1 MAWPKK
7 RMTTHISINSTNRI
21 NYNNTNPANCEIS
34 LNRAIFANCAELSYF
49 MTPNTFYNVTSKNN
63 TFLLNAGL
71 ITVDPGCY
79 SLTDLTTELLSLLP
93 AGTTLLYNAVTN
105 QIELTFLVA
114 TTLDFSISRFYQILG
129 FKKKAYGPSTV
140 FISEQPPK
148 IYQTNIFIRTNMAS
162 NIVNDLGNRSTFI
175 VPICQNRGEMITFH
189 NRTMF
194 SSRPKVKGR
203 EIKNISFVLTDEY
216 GEILEGAGEF
226 TIVLAVEE
234 EIRN

>member
-1 MAWPKK
+1 
-7 RMTTHISINSTNRI
+7 MTTHISINSTNRI
-21 NYNNTNPANCEIS
+21 DYNNTNPANCEIS

-114 TTLDFSISRFYQILG
+114 TTLDFSISRFYQLLG
-129 FKKKAYGPSTV
+129 FKKKAYGPLTV

-148 IYQTNIFIRTNMAS
+148 IYQTNIFIQTS
-162 NIVNDLGNRSTFI
+162 ITSGIVNDLGNRCTF
-175 VPICQNRGEMITFH
+175 VCPISSNRGEMITFH
-189 NRTMF
+189 NRTHW
-194 SSRPKVKGR
+194 SSRVFIKNT
-203 EIKNISFVLTDEY
+203 EIKNIKFLLKDEY
-216 GEILEGAGEF
+216 DELLEGAGEF
-226 TIVLAVEE
+226 TMVLAISEQA
-234 EIRN
+234 RN